1 MINLDDYV
9 NENKTKHNQ
18 KWKYIS
24 YHLYRTLIM
33 GGSGSGKTK
42 ALLNLINNQSDID
55 KMYLYAEDPYEAK
68 YQFLINK
75 IEITGFITLMILK
88 ILLSIQII

>member
-33 GGSGSGKTK
+33 RGSGSGKTK

-75 IEITGFITLMILK
+75 REITGVITLMILK
-88 ILLSIQII
+88 SIQIM